1 MRAII
6 LASVTTLTLAAC
18 SGGQMTPIR
27 DFGVASITATESSLK
42 TQKELVL
49 PATFQSLPRPT
60 PGGTNRADF

>member
-18 SGGQMTPIR
+18 SNGSRTPIR
-27 DFGVASITATESSLK
+27 DFGVAAVKPVENNLVI
-42 TQKELVL
+42 QKELGL

-60 PGGTNRADF
+60 PGGSNRADP

>member
-18 SGGQMTPIR
+18 SNGPMTPIR
-27 DFGVASITATESSLK
+27 DFGAATITPVENDLVTK
-42 TQKELVL
+42 RELGL

-60 PGGTNRADF
+60 PGGSNRADL